1 VASYA
6 VGGPRLKVLVVGN
19 AVLDIAYEVEAL
31 PTAGQTLLARGRRAS
46 PGGKGLNQAVL
57 ARRAGADVDFCA
69 VVGDDAAG
77 ATIRA
82 CLQAERLSAD
92 GLISWSGPTDE
103 SVVVVADS
111 GENLIVST
119 AQAARS
125 LSVSIAERA
134 VAGLGRGDLLLLQ
147 GNLTAKV
154 TRFCLEKARR
164 RGAGTI
170 LNPAP
175 VAFDCAGLWP
185 LVDIGIA
192 NEVEIRTLGGDLDEE
207 AAAKALCAQG
217 AGCIIV
223 TLGARGAFCMRARVP
238 TYVAA
243 SSVEVLDT
251 SGAGDVLC
259 GVLAAALTLG
269 LDTAD
274 ALRWAVAAA
283 SLSVTR
289 KGTFASF
296 PTSAELE
303 RLRRAT
309 SPRRSA

>member
-1 VASYA
+1 
-6 VGGPRLKVLVVGN
+6 LKVLVVGN
-19 AVLDIAYEVEAL
+19 AALDIAYEVEAL
-31 PTAGQTLLARGRRAS
+31 PSAGQTLLARTRRAS
-46 PGGKGLNQAVL
+46 PGGKGLNQALL

-82 CLQAERLSAD
+82 CLRAEGLGAD
-92 GLISWSGPTDE
+92 GLTSWSGPTDE
-103 SVVVVADS
+103 SVVLVADS

-125 LSVSIAERA
+125 PSVSIAKRA
-134 VAGLGRGDLLLLQ
+134 VARLGRGDLLLLQ
-147 GNLTAKV
+147 GNLTAEV
-154 TRFCLEKARR
+154 TRFCLEEARQ

-175 VAFDCAGLWP
+175 VAFDCADLWP

-192 NEVEIRTLGGDLDEE
+192 NEVEIRALGGDVDEE
-207 AAAKALCAQG
+207 AAAEALCAQG

-223 TLGARGAFCMRARVP
+223 TLGSRGALCMRAQVP
-238 TYVAA
+238 TYIAA
-243 SSVEVLDT
+243 PRVEALDT

-259 GVLAAALTLG
+259 GVFAAALILG
-269 LDTAD
+269 LETPD
-274 ALRWAVAAA
+274 ALQWAVAAA

-289 KGTFASF
+289 KGTWASV
-296 PTSAELE
+296 PTTAELGT
-303 RLRRAT
+303 LRRAT
-309 SPRRSA
+309 SRRRSA

>member
-1 VASYA
+1 M
-6 VGGPRLKVLVVGN
+6 KVLVVGN
-19 AVLDIAYEVEAL
+19 AALDIAYEVEAL
-31 PTAGQTLLARGRRAS
+31 PTAGQTLLAHTRRAS

-82 CLQAERLSAD
+82 CLQAERLGAD
-92 GLISWSGPTDE
+92 GLISWLGPTDE

-125 LSVSIAERA
+125 LSVSLAERA

-147 GNLTAKV
+147 GNLTAEV
-154 TRFCLEKARR
+154 TRFCLEEARQ

-175 VAFDCAGLWP
+175 VAFDCADLWP

-192 NEVEIRTLGGDLDEE
+192 NEVEIRALGGDVDEE
-207 AAAKALCAQG
+207 AAAEALCAQG

-223 TLGARGAFCMRARVP
+223 TLGSRGALCMRAQVP
-238 TYVAA
+238 TYIAA
-243 SSVEVLDT
+243 PRVEALDT
-251 SGAGDVLC
+251 SGAGDVLR
-259 GVLAAALTLG
+259 GVFAAALILG
-269 LDTAD
+269 LETPDG
-274 ALRWAVAAA
+274 LRWAVAAA

-296 PTSAELE
+296 PANAELGT
-303 RLRRAT
+303 LRRAT
-309 SPRRSA
+309 SRRRSA